1 MICKISLR
9 NLEPATSSLTISYS
23 WASIP
28 GRDEDV
34 IFKLLSRNPGEY
46 SDAPI
51 EGIRQILEMA
61 TGETISRGTP
71 LDITPVESI
80 RMGTTVATK

>member
-1 MICKISLR
+1 MMH
-9 NLEPATSSLTISYS
+9 S

-28 GRDEDV
+28 GRKDDL

-46 SDAPI
+46 DDAPI
-51 EGIRQILEMA
+51 EGIRQILEQA
-61 TGETISRGTP
+61 TGQTIPRGTP